1 MTARWGMSIESLVIR
16 LLLSFGQTEAILL
29 PVVIIAK
36 LTFNSGV
43 SPFVQHGRAS
53 LFVQL

>member
-36 LTFNSGV
+36 LTFEIK
-43 SPFVQHGRAS
+43 
-53 LFVQL
+53 